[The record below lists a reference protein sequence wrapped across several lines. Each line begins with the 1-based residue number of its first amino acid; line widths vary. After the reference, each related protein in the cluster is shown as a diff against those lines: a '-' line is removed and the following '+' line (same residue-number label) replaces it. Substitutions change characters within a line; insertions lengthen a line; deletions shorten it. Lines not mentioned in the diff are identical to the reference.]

1 MGTMPS
7 GPVTV
12 FGGSGFLGRRIV
24 ECLAA
29 AGCGVRVAVRH
40 PERASFREGGI
51 GREGGGR
58 RGGRDSRDGHE
69 DGSGRDAGSGRI
81 EVVRADVWDEPTV
94 ARAVKGA
101 ASVINTVGHYVE
113 KRGATFDAIH
123 GRGAFHVARQA
134 KEAGAGRL
142 VHISGL
148 GADPGSDSPYVRARG
163 IGEGLVTDAFD
174 GVTILRPSVIFGPGD
189 AFVNKLAAMGRQAP
203 VLPLFGTGRTRLQP
217 VYVGD
222 VAEACARALAD
233 PSTQG
238 RVYELGGP
246 RVYAYV
252 ELVRL
257 VLDRAGARTALVPV
271 PFLAWDVIAATLS
284 LLPSPPLTRDQV
296 KLMKRDNVVGRE
308 ALTLADLGIR
318 PVAFEEVLPDCI
330 AVAPS

>member
-1 MGTMPS
+1 MKA

-24 ECLAA
+24 ERLAA
-29 AGCGVRVAVRH
+29 AGNDIRVAVRH
-40 PERASFREGGI
+40 PERASFREGGV
-51 GREGGGR
+51 GRDGGG
-58 RGGRDSRDGHE
+58 GVDGHD
-69 DGSGRDAGSGRI
+69 DGSGRDARDGDDAGSGRI

-94 ARAVKGA
+94 ARAVEGA

-123 GRGAFHVARQA
+123 GRGALHVARQA
-134 KEAGAGRL
+134 KEAGAARL

-163 IGEGLVTDAFD
+163 IGENLVREAFD

-203 VLPLFGTGRTRLQP
+203 VLPLFGTGGTRLQP
-217 VYVGD
+217 VFVGD
-222 VAEACARALAD
+222 VAEACSRALAD
-233 PSTQG
+233 PSSQD

-246 RVYAYV
+246 RVYPYR

-257 VLDRAGARTALVPV
+257 VLDQIGARTALVPV
-271 PFLAWDVIAATLS
+271 PFLAWDVLACGLAM
-284 LLPSPPLTRDQV
+284 LPNPPLTRDQV

-308 ALTLADLGIR
+308 ALGLGDLGIR
-318 PVAFEEVLPDCI
+318 PVLLEEALPDCI
-330 AVAPS
+330 GAAPT